1 MNMMNIVHNMRR
13 RVFWFFHSL
22 PPQGPS
28 LRARFIARAGACLFL
43 FGAISH
49 GLVIG
54 GHLDYDGSPW
64 RKLPGQLASSLGFAA
79 DDIRITGLVHQEP
92 DTLLSAIGVAPGGS
106 LVGFDAVRARALLE
120 NLDWVA
126 QATVMR
132 KYPNRLDILVTER
145 QPFAIWQRDG
155 AHYVIDQT
163 GTAMSTLDPR
173 RLASLLL
180 VTGEGAHR
188 AVADLVSEL
197 EAVPHVKKHV
207 AAAARV
213 GQRRWTLY
221 LDNGVTIALPEVGAK
236 KALTMLAKLDRAQ
249 GLLSKGIKAID
260 LRLPGEM
267 IVELEAPVVPGKDVK
282 KFKVSQQH

>member
-1 MNMMNIVHNMRR
+1 MNFLSNIRR
-13 RVFWFFHSL
+13 RFFWFLRSL
-22 PPQGPS
+22 PRKGAS
-28 LRARFIARAGACLFL
+28 FRARFIARAGACALL
-43 FGAISH
+43 FGAIIH

-64 RKLPGQLASSLGFAA
+64 RKLPGQIASSLGFAA

-92 DTLLSAIGVAPGGS
+92 ETLLSALGVIPGGS
-106 LVGFDAVRARALLE
+106 LVGFDAIRARALLE

-132 KYPNRLDILVTER
+132 KYPNRLDIIVTER

-163 GTAMSTLDPR
+163 GTAMSTLDPQR
-173 RLASLLL
+173 MSSLLL

-188 AVADLVSEL
+188 AVAGLMNDLN
-197 EAVPHVKKHV
+197 AVPQVRKRV
-207 AAAARV
+207 SAAARV

-221 LDNGVTIALPEVGAK
+221 LDNGVTVALPETVSD
-236 KALTMLAKLDRAQ
+236 KALATLAKLDRAQ
-249 GLLSKGIKAID
+249 GLMGKGIKAID
-260 LRLPGEM
+260 FRLPGEM
-267 IVELEAPVVPGKDVK
+267 VVELAAPAVPGKDVK
-282 KFKVSQQH
+282 NFKVSQQQ

>member
-1 MNMMNIVHNMRR
+1 MKLLNHMRR
-13 RVFWFFHSL
+13 RVFWFFRSL
-22 PPQGPS
+22 PAKGPS
-28 LRARFIARAGACLFL
+28 FRARFLARTGACALL
-43 FGAISH
+43 FGSIIH

-79 DDIRITGLVHQEP
+79 DDIRITGLIHQEP
-92 DTLLSAIGVAPGGS
+92 EALLSAIGVTPGGS

-132 KYPNRLDILVTER
+132 KYPNRLDIVVTER

-155 AHYVIDQT
+155 VHYVIDQT
-163 GTAMSTLDPR
+163 GTAMSTLDPKR
-173 RLASLLL
+173 MSSLLL
-180 VTGEGAHR
+180 VTGEGAHL
-188 AVADLVSEL
+188 AAAGLVNDL
-197 EAVPHVKKHV
+197 EAVPQVRKHV
-207 AAAARV
+207 LAAARV

-221 LDNGVTIALPEVGAK
+221 LDNGVTVALPEMGSD
-236 KALTMLAKLDRAQ
+236 KALATLAKLDQAQ
-249 GLLSKGIKAID
+249 GLLSKGIKGID

-267 IVELEAPVVPGKDVK
+267 IVELAAPIVPDKDVK
-282 KFKVSQQH
+282 NFKVSQQQ

>member
-1 MNMMNIVHNMRR
+1 MKKLIYDMRWR
-13 RVFWFFHSL
+13 ALRFFRSL
-22 PPQGPS
+22 PRKEPS
-28 LRARFIARAGACLFL
+28 FRARFIARAGACALL
-43 FGAISH
+43 FGTITH

-64 RKLPGQLASSLGFAA
+64 RKLPGQIASSLGFAA

-92 DTLLSAIGVAPGGS
+92 ETLLSALGVKPGGS

-132 KYPNRLDILVTER
+132 KYPNRLDIIVTER

-163 GTAMSTLDPR
+163 GTAMSTLDPKR
-173 RLASLLL
+173 MSSLLL

-188 AVADLVSEL
+188 AVAQLVNDLN
-197 EAVPHVKKHV
+197 AVPRVKKHV
-207 AAAARV
+207 TAAARV

-221 LDNGVTIALPEVGAK
+221 LDNGVTVALPEMGSD
-236 KALTMLAKLDRAQ
+236 KALTALAKLDQAQ
-249 GLLSKGIKAID
+249 GLMSRGIKGID
-260 LRLPGEM
+260 FRLPGEM
-267 IVELEAPVVPGKDVK
+267 IVELAEPAVPDKDVK
-282 KFKVSQQH
+282 NFKVSQQQ

>member
-1 MNMMNIVHNMRR
+1 MNFLNHIRR
-13 RVFWFFHSL
+13 RAFWFFRSL
-22 PPQGPS
+22 PPKGPS
-28 LRARFIARAGACLFL
+28 FRARFIARAGACVLL
-43 FGAISH
+43 FGSIIH

-92 DTLLSAIGVAPGGS
+92 DTLLSAIGVTPGGS

-132 KYPNRLDILVTER
+132 KYPNRLDIVVTER

-163 GTAMSTLDPR
+163 GTAMSTLDPK

-188 AVADLVSEL
+188 AVAGLVNEL
-197 EAVPHVKKHV
+197 ETVPQVKKHV

-213 GQRRWTLY
+213 GERRWTLY
-221 LDNGVTIALPEVGAK
+221 LDNGVTIALPETGSD
-236 KALTMLAKLDRAQ
+236 KALMTLARLDRAQ

-267 IVELEAPVVPGKDVK
+267 IVELAAPVAPDKDVK
-282 KFKVSQQH
+282 KFKVSQQQ

>member
-1 MNMMNIVHNMRR
+1 MKLVQEIRR
-13 RVFWFFHSL
+13 RTFQFFHRL
-22 PPQGPS
+22 PAAGPS
-28 LRARFIARAGACLFL
+28 LRARFIARAGACTLL
-43 FGAISH
+43 FGSIIH

-64 RKLPGQLASSLGFAA
+64 RKLPGQIASSLGFAA

-92 DTLLSAIGVAPGGS
+92 QTLLSALGVQPGGS
-106 LVGFDAVRARALLE
+106 LVGFDAARARSLLE

-126 QATVMR
+126 SARVMR
-132 KYPNRLDILVTER
+132 KYPNRLDIVVTER

-173 RLASLLL
+173 RLSSLLL

-188 AVADLVSEL
+188 AAAELVGQL
-197 EAVPHVKKHV
+197 EAIPQVKKHV
-207 AAAARV
+207 TAAARV

-221 LDNGVTIALPEVGAK
+221 LDNGATVALPEKEPA
-236 KALTMLAKLDRAQ
+236 KALATLAALDRSQ
-249 GLLSKGIKAID
+249 GLLSKGIKSVD
-260 LRLPGEM
+260 LRLANEM
-267 IVELEAPVVPGKDVK
+267 IVELPEAVTPEKDIK
-282 KFKVSQQH
+282 KFKVSQQQ

>member
-1 MNMMNIVHNMRR
+1 MNIPQIIRR
-13 RVFWFFHSL
+13 RLFWFFRSL
-22 PPQGPS
+22 PAKGPS
-28 LRARFIARAGACLFL
+28 LRARFIARSGACALL
-43 FGAISH
+43 FGAIIH

-92 DTLLSAIGVAPGGS
+92 ETLLSAIGVEPGGS

-132 KYPNRLDILVTER
+132 KYPNRLDIVVTER

-163 GTAMSTLDPR
+163 GTAMSTLDPK

-188 AVADLVSEL
+188 AVAQLVNEL
-197 EAVPHVKKHV
+197 ETVPQVKKHV

-213 GQRRWTLY
+213 GERRWTLY
-221 LDNGVTIALPEVGAK
+221 LDNGVTVALPETGSD
-236 KALTMLAKLDRAQ
+236 KALATLAKLDRAQ

-267 IVELEAPVVPGKDVK
+267 IVELAEPAVPDKDIK
-282 KFKVSQQH
+282 KFKVSQQQ

>member
-1 MNMMNIVHNMRR
+1 MRFAQEIRR
-13 RVFWFFHSL
+13 RAFQFFRRL
-22 PPQGPS
+22 PPRGPS
-28 LRARFIARAGACLFL
+28 FRTRFIARAGACTLL
-43 FGAISH
+43 FGSILH

-64 RKLPGQLASSLGFAA
+64 RKLPGQIASSLGFAA

-92 DTLLSAIGVAPGGS
+92 ETLLNALGVQPGGS
-106 LVGFDAVRARALLE
+106 LVGFDAARARSLLE

-126 QATVMR
+126 SARVMR
-132 KYPNRLDILVTER
+132 KYPNRLDIVVSER

-188 AVADLVSEL
+188 AAAELVGQL
-197 EAVPHVKKHV
+197 DQVPKVKRHVT
-207 AAAARV
+207 AAARV
-213 GQRRWTLY
+213 GERRWTLY
-221 LDNGVTIALPEVGAK
+221 LDNGITVALPEKDPA
-236 KALTMLAKLDRAQ
+236 KALEALAELDRSQ
-249 GLLSKGIKAID
+249 KILSKGIKSID
-260 LRLPGEM
+260 LRLADEM
-267 IVELEAPVVPGKDVK
+267 IVELPEPVAPEKDIK
-282 KFKVSQQH
+282 NFKVSQQQ

>member
-1 MNMMNIVHNMRR
+1 MR
-13 RVFWFFHSL
+13 FFHHIRRHIFMLLRRL
-22 PPQGPS
+22 PPSGPS
-28 LRARFIARAGACLFL
+28 FRARFIARSGAVALLFA
-43 FGAISH
+43 AIIH

-64 RKLPGQLASSLGFAA
+64 RKLPGKLASSLGFAA

-92 DTLLSAIGVAPGGS
+92 ETLLSAIGVSPGGS
-106 LVGFDAVRARALLE
+106 LVGFDASRARALLE
-120 NLDWVA
+120 NLDWVTSA
-126 QATVMR
+126 RVMR
-132 KYPNRLDILVTER
+132 KYPNRLDIIVAER

-173 RLASLLL
+173 RLSSLLL
-180 VTGEGAHR
+180 ITGEGAHH

-197 EAVPHVKKHV
+197 EAVPQVKARV

-221 LDNGVTIALPEVGAK
+221 LDNGVTIALPETGTA
-236 KALTMLAKLDRAQ
+236 KALATLAGLDRNQ
-249 GLLSKGIKAID
+249 GLLSKGVKSID
-260 LRLPGEM
+260 LRLPGEF
-267 IVELEAPVVPGKDVK
+267 IVQLAEPITPEKDIK
-282 KFKVSQQH
+282 NFKVSQKQ

>member
-1 MNMMNIVHNMRR
+1 MKLLSTIRR
-13 RVFWFFHSL
+13 RIFWFFRSL
-22 PPQGPS
+22 PPRGPS
-28 LRARFIARAGACLFL
+28 LRARFLARTGACVLL
-43 FGAISH
+43 FGSVIH

-92 DTLLSAIGVAPGGS
+92 EALLSAIGVTPGGS
-106 LVGFDAVRARALLE
+106 LVGFDAGRARALLE

-132 KYPNRLDILVTER
+132 KYPNRLDIVVTER

-163 GTAMSTLDPR
+163 GTAMSTLDPKR
-173 RLASLLL
+173 MSSLLL
-180 VTGEGAHR
+180 VTGEGAHL
-188 AVADLVSEL
+188 AAAALVNDLET
-197 EAVPHVKKHV
+197 VPQVRKHV
-207 AAAARV
+207 LAAARV
-213 GQRRWTLY
+213 GQRRWTLF
-221 LDNGVTIALPEVGAK
+221 LDNGVTVALPEAGSS
-236 KALTMLAKLDRAQ
+236 KALLALAKLDQAQ
-249 GLLSKGIKAID
+249 GLLSKGIKGID

-267 IVELEAPVVPGKDVK
+267 IVEVAASVAPDKDVK
-282 KFKVSQQH
+282 KFKVSQQR

>member
-1 MNMMNIVHNMRR
+1 MRLAQEIRR
-13 RVFWFFHSL
+13 RAFQFFRRL
-22 PPQGPS
+22 PARGPS
-28 LRARFIARAGACLFL
+28 LRTRFIARAGACTLL
-43 FGAISH
+43 FGSILH

-64 RKLPGQLASSLGFAA
+64 RKLPGQIASSLGFAA

-92 DTLLSAIGVAPGGS
+92 ETLLNALGVQPGGS
-106 LVGFDAVRARALLE
+106 LVGFDAARARSLLE

-126 QATVMR
+126 SARVMR
-132 KYPNRLDILVTER
+132 KYPNRLDIVVSER

-188 AVADLVSEL
+188 AAAELVGQL
-197 EAVPHVKKHV
+197 DQVPKVKRHVT
-207 AAAARV
+207 AAARV
-213 GQRRWTLY
+213 GERRWTLY
-221 LDNGVTIALPEVGAK
+221 LDNGMTVALPEKDPA
-236 KALTMLAKLDRAQ
+236 KALEALAQLDSSQ
-249 GLLSKGIKAID
+249 KILSKGIKSID
-260 LRLPGEM
+260 LRLADEM
-267 IVELEAPVVPGKDVK
+267 IVELPEAVAPEKDIK
-282 KFKVSQQH
+282 NFKVSQQQ

>member
-1 MNMMNIVHNMRR
+1 MKVLNILRR
-13 RVFWFFHSL
+13 RVFWFFRSL
-22 PPQGPS
+22 PPKDLS
-28 LRARFIARAGACLFL
+28 LRARFIARTGAAALL
-43 FGAISH
+43 FGAVIH

-92 DTLLSAIGVAPGGS
+92 EALLSAIGVTPGGS

-132 KYPNRLDILVTER
+132 KYPNKLDIVVTER

-163 GTAMSTLDPR
+163 GTAMSTLDPKR
-173 RLASLLL
+173 MSSLLL

-188 AVADLVSEL
+188 AVASLVNEL
-197 EAVPHVKKHV
+197 ETVPQLRKHV

-221 LDNGVTIALPEVGAK
+221 LDNGVTVALPEAAWE
-236 KALTMLAKLDRAQ
+236 KALVTLVKIDRAQ
-249 GLLSKGIKAID
+249 GFLSKGIKSID

-267 IVELEAPVVPGKDVK
+267 IVELASPVAPGKDVK
-282 KFKVSQQH
+282 NFKVSQQQ

>member
-1 MNMMNIVHNMRR
+1 MRPAQEIRR
-13 RVFWFFHSL
+13 RAFQFFRRL
-22 PPQGPS
+22 PPKGPS
-28 LRARFIARAGACLFL
+28 FRTRFIARAGACTLL
-43 FGAISH
+43 FGSILH

-64 RKLPGQLASSLGFAA
+64 RKLPGQIASSLGFAA

-92 DTLLSAIGVAPGGS
+92 ETLLNALGVQPGGS
-106 LVGFDAVRARALLE
+106 LVGFDAARARSLLE

-126 QATVMR
+126 SARVMR
-132 KYPNRLDILVTER
+132 KYPNRLDIVVSER

-188 AVADLVSEL
+188 AAAELVGQL
-197 EAVPHVKKHV
+197 DQVPKVKRHVT
-207 AAAARV
+207 AAARV
-213 GQRRWTLY
+213 GERRWTLY
-221 LDNGVTIALPEVGAK
+221 LDNGITVALPEKDAA
-236 KALTMLAKLDRAQ
+236 KALETLAALDRSQ
-249 GLLSKGIKAID
+249 KLLSKGVKSID
-260 LRLPGEM
+260 LRLPNEM
-267 IVELEAPVVPGKDVK
+267 IVELPEAVVPEKDIK
-282 KFKVSQQH
+282 NFKVSQQQ

>member
-1 MNMMNIVHNMRR
+1 MNLLNIIRR
-13 RVFWFFHSL
+13 RIFWFFRSL
-22 PPQGPS
+22 PAKGPS
-28 LRARFIARAGACLFL
+28 FRTRFFARTGACALL
-43 FGAISH
+43 FGSVIH

-64 RKLPGQLASSLGFAA
+64 RKLPGQIASSLGFAA

-92 DTLLSAIGVAPGGS
+92 ETLLSAIGVMPGGS

-132 KYPNRLDILVTER
+132 KYPNRLDIVVTER

-163 GTAMSTLDPR
+163 GTAMSTLDPKR
-173 RLASLLL
+173 MSSLLL
-180 VTGEGAHR
+180 VTGEGAHL
-188 AVADLVSEL
+188 AVAGLVNNL
-197 EAVPHVKKHV
+197 EAVPQVRKHV
-207 AAAARV
+207 LAAARV
-213 GQRRWTLY
+213 GERRWTLY
-221 LDNGVTIALPEVGAK
+221 LDNGITIALPEAGSG
-236 KALTMLAKLDRAQ
+236 KALATLAKLDQAQ
-249 GLLSKGIKAID
+249 GLLGKGIKGID

-267 IVELEAPVVPGKDVK
+267 IVELVAPVVSDKDVK
-282 KFKVSQQH
+282 NLKVSQQQ

>member
-1 MNMMNIVHNMRR
+1 MNLLNNMRR
-13 RVFWFFHSL
+13 RVLWFFRSL
-22 PPQGPS
+22 PSKGPS
-28 LRARFIARAGACLFL
+28 FQTRCFARTGACALL
-43 FGAISH
+43 FGSIIH

-79 DDIRITGLVHQEP
+79 DDIRITGLIHQEP
-92 DTLLSAIGVAPGGS
+92 EALLSAIGVTPGGS

-132 KYPNRLDILVTER
+132 KYPNRLDIVVTER

-163 GTAMSTLDPR
+163 GTAMSTLDPKR
-173 RLASLLL
+173 MSSLLL

-188 AVADLVSEL
+188 AAASLVNDL
-197 EAVPHVKKHV
+197 EAVPRVRKHV
-207 AAAARV
+207 LAAARV

-221 LDNGVTIALPEVGAK
+221 LDNGVTVALPEIGSS
-236 KALTMLAKLDRAQ
+236 KALATLARLDQAQ
-249 GLLSKGIKAID
+249 GLLSKGIKGID

-267 IVELEAPVVPGKDVK
+267 IVALAAPVAPDKDIK
-282 KFKVSQQH
+282 NFKVSQQQ

>member
-1 MNMMNIVHNMRR
+1 MNFLEHIRR
-13 RVFWFFHSL
+13 RIFLALRRL
-22 PPQGPS
+22 PRSGLS
-28 LRARFIARAGACLFL
+28 FRARFIARAGAVALLFA
-43 FGAISH
+43 AITH

-64 RKLPGQLASSLGFAA
+64 RKLPGKLASSLGFAA

-92 DTLLSAIGVAPGGS
+92 ETLLFAIGVAPGSS
-106 LVGFDAVRARALLE
+106 LVGFDASRARALLE

-126 QATVMR
+126 QAKVLR
-132 KYPNRLDILVTER
+132 KYPNRLDIVVTER

-173 RLASLLL
+173 RLSSLLL
-180 VTGEGAHR
+180 ITGEGAHR
-188 AVADLVSEL
+188 AVADLVNEL
-197 EAVPHVKKHV
+197 EAVPQVKARI

-213 GQRRWTLY
+213 GERRWTLY
-221 LDNGVTIALPEVGAK
+221 LDNGVTVALPEIGTAR
-236 KALTMLAKLDRAQ
+236 ALATLAGLDRSQ

-260 LRLPGEM
+260 LRFSDEV
-267 IVELEAPVVPGKDVK
+267 IVELAEPSAPEKDIK
-282 KFKVSQQH
+282 NFKVSQKQ

>member
-1 MNMMNIVHNMRR
+1 MNIVLNMRR
-13 RVFWFFHSL
+13 RVFWFFRAL

-28 LRARFIARAGACLFL
+28 LKARFIARAGACLLL
-43 FGAISH
+43 FGAIIH

-92 DTLLSAIGVAPGGS
+92 DTLLSAIGVTPGGS

-132 KYPNRLDILVTER
+132 KYPNRLDMVVTER

-163 GTAMSTLDPR
+163 GTAMSTLDPK
-173 RLASLLL
+173 RLSSLLL

-188 AVADLVSEL
+188 AVAGLVSGL
-197 EAVPHVKKHV
+197 TTVPQVKKHV

-213 GQRRWTLY
+213 GERRWTLY
-221 LDNGVTIALPEVGAK
+221 LDNGVTIALPERGAE
-236 KALTMLAKLDRAQ
+236 KALASLARLDRAQ
-249 GLLSKGIKAID
+249 GLLSRGIKAID
-260 LRLPGEM
+260 LRFPGEM
-267 IVELEAPVVPGKDVK
+267 IVELQAPVAPDRDVRD
-282 KFKVSQQH
+282 FKVSQQQ

>member
-1 MNMMNIVHNMRR
+1 MNLLNAIRR
-13 RVFWFFHSL
+13 RTFWFFRGL
-22 PPQGPS
+22 PAKDPS
-28 LRARFIARAGACLFL
+28 FRTRFLARTGACALL
-43 FGAISH
+43 FGSILH

-92 DTLLSAIGVAPGGS
+92 ESLLSAIGVTPGGS
-106 LVGFDAVRARALLE
+106 LIGFDAVRARALLE

-132 KYPNRLDILVTER
+132 KYPNRLDIVVTER

-155 AHYVIDQT
+155 SHYVIDQT
-163 GTAMSTLDPR
+163 GTAMSTLDPKR
-173 RLASLLL
+173 MSTLLL

-188 AVADLVSEL
+188 ASAALVNDL
-197 EAVPHVKKHV
+197 EAVPQVRRHVL
-207 AAAARV
+207 AAARV
-213 GQRRWTLY
+213 GQRRWTLF
-221 LDNGVTIALPEVGAK
+221 LDNGVTVALPEMGSG
-236 KALTMLAKLDRAQ
+236 KALVTLAGVDQAQ
-249 GLLSKGIKAID
+249 GLLSRGIKGID

-267 IVELEAPVVPGKDVK
+267 IIELAGPVAPGEDVK
-282 KFKVSQQH
+282 DFKVSQQQ

>member
-1 MNMMNIVHNMRR
+1 MKVLHDMRWR
-13 RVFWFFHSL
+13 ALRFFRGL
-22 PPQGPS
+22 PRKGPS
-28 LRARFIARAGACLFL
+28 FRARFIARAGACTLL
-43 FGAISH
+43 FGAITH

-54 GHLDYDGSPW
+54 GHLDYEGSPW
-64 RKLPGQLASSLGFAA
+64 RKLPGQIASSLGFAA

-92 DTLLSAIGVAPGGS
+92 ETLLSAIGVSPGGS

-132 KYPNRLDILVTER
+132 KYPNRLDIVVTER

-163 GTAMSTLDPR
+163 GTAMSTLDPKR
-173 RLASLLL
+173 MASLLL

-188 AVADLVSEL
+188 AVAQLVSDL
-197 EAVPHVKKHV
+197 DKVPRVKKHV
-207 AAAARV
+207 SAAARV

-221 LDNGVTIALPEVGAK
+221 LDNGVTVALPEMGSGE
-236 KALTMLAKLDRAQ
+236 ALATLAKLDKAQ
-249 GLLSKGIKAID
+249 GLLSRGIKGID
-260 LRLPGEM
+260 FRLPGEM
-267 IVELEAPVVPGKDVK
+267 IVELAAPAQPDKDVK
-282 KFKVSQQH
+282 NFKVSQQQ

>member
-1 MNMMNIVHNMRR
+1 MRFLEHIR
-13 RVFWFFHSL
+13 RHVFMLLRRL
-22 PPQGPS
+22 PPSGPS
-28 LRARFIARAGACLFL
+28 FRARFIARSGAVTLLFA
-43 FGAISH
+43 AIIH
-49 GLVIG
+49 GLVMG

-64 RKLPGQLASSLGFAA
+64 RKLPGTLASSLGFAA

-92 DTLLSAIGVAPGGS
+92 ETLLSAIGVQPGGS
-106 LVGFDAVRARALLE
+106 LVGFDASRARALLE

-126 QATVMR
+126 SARILR
-132 KYPNRLDILVTER
+132 KYPNRLDIVVTER

-173 RLASLLL
+173 RLSSMLLI
-180 VTGEGAHR
+180 TGEGAHH

-197 EAVPHVKKHV
+197 EAVPQVKARV

-221 LDNGVTIALPEVGAK
+221 LDNGVTVALPETGMA
-236 KALTMLAKLDRAQ
+236 KALATLAGLDRNQ
-249 GLLSKGIKAID
+249 GLISKGVKSID
-260 LRLPGEM
+260 LRLPGEV
-267 IVELEAPVVPGKDVK
+267 IVQLAEPVAPEKDIK
-282 KFKVSQQH
+282 NFKVSQKQ

>member
-1 MNMMNIVHNMRR
+1 MNVFAAIRR
-13 RVFWFFHSL
+13 RIFWFFRRL
-22 PPQGPS
+22 PTAGPS
-28 LRARFIARAGACLFL
+28 LRARFMARAGACTLL
-43 FGAISH
+43 FGAIIH

-92 DTLLSAIGVAPGGS
+92 ETLLSAIGVSPGGS

-132 KYPNRLDILVTER
+132 KYPNRLDVVVTER

-163 GTAMSTLDPR
+163 GTAMSTLDPK

-188 AVADLVSEL
+188 AVADLVGEL
-197 EAVPHVKKHV
+197 DAVPRVKKHV

-221 LDNGVTIALPEVGAK
+221 LDNGVTVALPETGSAQ
-236 KALTMLAKLDRAQ
+236 ALATLAKIDRAQ
-249 GLLSKGIKAID
+249 GILSKGIKAID
-260 LRLPGEM
+260 LRLPDEM
-267 IVELEAPVVPGKDVK
+267 IVELVAPALPDKDVK
-282 KFKVSQQH
+282 NFKVSQQQ

>member
-1 MNMMNIVHNMRR
+1 MKLAQEVRR
-13 RVFWFFHSL
+13 RTFQFFRRL
-22 PPQGPS
+22 PPRGPS
-28 LRARFIARAGACLFL
+28 LKTRFFARAGACALL
-43 FGAISH
+43 FGSIIH

-64 RKLPGQLASSLGFAA
+64 RKLPGQIASSLGFAA

-92 DTLLSAIGVAPGGS
+92 ETLLNALGVQPGGS
-106 LVGFDAVRARALLE
+106 LVGFDAARARSLLE

-126 QATVMR
+126 SARVMR
-132 KYPNRLDILVTER
+132 KYPNRLDIVVSER

-173 RLASLLL
+173 RLSSLLL

-188 AVADLVSEL
+188 AAAELVGEL
-197 EAVPHVKKHV
+197 DQVPKVKRHVT
-207 AAAARV
+207 AAARV

-221 LDNGVTIALPEVGAK
+221 LDNGITVALPEKDPA
-236 KALTMLAKLDRAQ
+236 KALQTLAALDSSQ
-249 GLLSKGIKAID
+249 KLLSKGVKTVD
-260 LRLPGEM
+260 LRLANQV
-267 IVELEAPVVPGKDVK
+267 IVELPDPVVPEKDVK
-282 KFKVSQQH
+282 KFKVSQQQ

>member
-1 MNMMNIVHNMRR
+1 MRFLEHIR
-13 RVFWFFHSL
+13 RPILMAVRRL
-22 PPQGPS
+22 PPSGPS
-28 LRARFIARAGACLFL
+28 LRTRLIARSGAVVLL
-43 FGAISH
+43 FGAIIH

-64 RKLPGQLASSLGFAA
+64 RKLPGELASSLGFAA

-92 DTLLSAIGVAPGGS
+92 ETLLSAIGVRPGGS
-106 LVGFDAVRARALLE
+106 LVGFDASRARALLE

-126 QATVMR
+126 SARILR
-132 KYPNRLDILVTER
+132 KYPNRLDIVVTER

-163 GTAMSTLDPR
+163 GTAMSTLDPG
-173 RLASLLL
+173 RLSSLLL

-188 AVADLVSEL
+188 AAAELVGEL
-197 EAVPHVKKHV
+197 EAVPQVKARI

-221 LDNGVTIALPEVGAK
+221 LDNGVTVALPETGTA
-236 KALTMLAKLDRAQ
+236 KALATLAGLDHNQ
-249 GLLSKGIKAID
+249 GLLSKGIKSID
-260 LRLPGEM
+260 LRLPGEV
-267 IVELEAPVVPGKDVK
+267 IVQLAEPVAPEKDIK
-282 KFKVSQQH
+282 DFKVSQKQ

>member
-1 MNMMNIVHNMRR
+1 MRLAQEIRR
-13 RVFWFFHSL
+13 RAFQFFRRL
-22 PPQGPS
+22 PARGPS
-28 LRARFIARAGACLFL
+28 FRTRFIARAGACTLL
-43 FGAISH
+43 FGSILH

-64 RKLPGQLASSLGFAA
+64 RKLPGQIASSLGFAA

-92 DTLLSAIGVAPGGS
+92 ETLLNALGVQPGGS
-106 LVGFDAVRARALLE
+106 LVGFDAARARSLLE

-126 QATVMR
+126 SARVMR
-132 KYPNRLDILVTER
+132 KYPNRLDIVVSER

-188 AVADLVSEL
+188 AAAELVGQL
-197 EAVPHVKKHV
+197 DQVPKVKRHVT
-207 AAAARV
+207 AAARV
-213 GQRRWTLY
+213 GERRWTLY
-221 LDNGVTIALPEVGAK
+221 LDNGMTVALPEKDPA
-236 KALTMLAKLDRAQ
+236 KALEALAQLDSSQ
-249 GLLSKGIKAID
+249 KILSKGIKSID
-260 LRLPGEM
+260 LRLADEM
-267 IVELEAPVVPGKDVK
+267 IVELPEPVAPEKDIK
-282 KFKVSQQH
+282 NFKVSQQQ

>member
-1 MNMMNIVHNMRR
+1 MKFLEHIRRHAFMLRR
-13 RVFWFFHSL
+13 RLASSE
-22 PPQGPS
+22 PS
-28 LRARFIARAGACLFL
+28 FRTRFIARSGAVALLFA
-43 FGAISH
+43 AIIH

-64 RKLPGQLASSLGFAA
+64 RKLPGKLASSLGFAA

-92 DTLLSAIGVAPGGS
+92 QTLLSAIGVQPGGS
-106 LVGFDAVRARALLE
+106 LVGFDAARARALLE

-126 QATVMR
+126 SARILR
-132 KYPNRLDILVTER
+132 KYPNRLDIVVAER

-173 RLASLLL
+173 RLSSLLL
-180 VTGEGAHR
+180 ITGEGAHH

-197 EAVPHVKKHV
+197 DAVPQVKARV

-213 GQRRWTLY
+213 GQRRWTLF
-221 LDNGVTIALPEVGAK
+221 LDNGVTIALPETGTA
-236 KALTMLAKLDRAQ
+236 KALATLAGLERSQ
-249 GLLSKGIKAID
+249 GLLSKGVKSID
-260 LRLPGEM
+260 LRLPGEF
-267 IVELEAPVVPGKDVK
+267 IVQLAEPVAPEKDVK
-282 KFKVSQQH
+282 KFKVSQKQ